1 MPAQV
6 KANFLCY
13 ESQKKS
19 LKILGNVSG
28 LVYNTRMTTNWNKY
42 TYVCP
47 TCDGLF
53 EMTIK
58 SNRTIDQELCPSC
71 FNTMI
76 NLSVVDA
83 TILST
88 TTKEEKMETTE
99 KTLAELYDNSAK
111 IIVKNTNNGV
121 LAYDELSPY
130 DVNCLLTD
138 NDYLKKYNDKMQ
150 SRINAVKDILLES
163 FADSSDQDTLRE
175 IAEALDIQ
183 LTKVIEWSAT
193 MYVSGSI
200 EVDLFEEFDLDSE
213 LSENLQV
220 SAWSGDIEVEDYSV
234 EDARES

>member
-1 MPAQV
+1 MIQ
-6 KANFLCY
+6 
-13 ESQKKS
+13 
-19 LKILGNVSG
+19 
-28 LVYNTRMTTNWNKY
+28 NWYKY
-42 TYVCP
+42 TYVCSN
-47 TCDGLF
+47 CDALIEITNKTNIYAPHICCGI
-53 EMTIK
+53 EA
-58 SNRTIDQELCPSC
+58 NW
-71 FNTMI
+71 
-76 NLSVVDA
+76 LSVVNA
-83 TILST
+83 TIHPT

-111 IIVKNTNNGV
+111 IIVKNTNSTELV
-121 LAYDELSPY
+121 YEELSPY

-138 NDYLKKYNDKMQ
+138 NAYLKKYNDKMQ
-150 SRINAVKDILLES
+150 SSINSVKDILLES
-163 FADSSDQDTLRE
+163 FADSGDQDTLRE

-183 LTKVIEWSAT
+183 LTKTIEWSAT

>member
-19 LKILGNVSG
+19 LEILGNVSG
-28 LVYNTRMTTNWNKY
+28 VVYNTRMTTNWNKY

-83 TILST
+83 TIQPT
-88 TTKEEKMETTE
+88 TTKEETMETTS
-99 KTLAELYDNSAK
+99 TLAELYNNSAK
-111 IIVKNTNNGV
+111 IIVKNTNSGELV
-121 LAYDELSPY
+121 YEELSPY

-150 SRINAVKDILLES
+150 SRIDAVKDILLES
-163 FADSSDQDTLRE
+163 FADSGDQDTLRQ

-183 LTKVIEWSAT
+183 LTKTIDWSAT

-200 EVDLFEEFDLDSE
+200 EVDLFEDFDLDSE

-220 SAWSGDIEVEDYSV
+220 SAWSGDIEIEDYSV

>member
-1 MPAQV
+1 MD
-6 KANFLCY
+6 
-13 ESQKKS
+13 
-19 LKILGNVSG
+19 
-28 LVYNTRMTTNWNKY
+28 NWNKY
-42 TYVCP
+42 TYVCA

-53 EMTIK
+53 EMTVK
-58 SNRTIDQELCPSC
+58 SNNEINDDNCPVCEIRSL
-71 FNTMI
+71 NL
-76 NLSVVDA
+76 LSVLDA
-83 TILST
+83 TIQPTT
-88 TTKEEKMETTE
+88 TTKEDKMETTE

-111 IIVKNTNNGV
+111 IIVKNTNSGELV
-121 LAYDELSPY
+121 YDELSPY

-150 SRINAVKDILLES
+150 SRINAVRDILLES
-163 FADSSDQDTLRE
+163 FADSDDQETLRS

-183 LTKVIEWSAT
+183 LTKTIEWSAT